1 MSLFKTMAITASSLT
16 AQRVRMDVISNNVAN
31 METTKTSEGGPY
43 QRKLVKF
50 RPIVADDFQATLAAA
65 RGKQLPTEGVEVV
78 QVGIDQ
84 TPGRKVFD
92 PNHLD
97 ADADGFVVMPNVDVL
112 VEIADMMSASRSYE
126 AGVTVF
132 NSAKSMFI
140 SSLEIGRG

>member
-31 METTKTSEGGPY
+31 METTKTNEGGPY

>member
-31 METTKTSEGGPY
+31 METTKTNEGGPY

-78 QVGIDQ
+78 QVAIDQ

-92 PNHLD
+92 PSHPD
-97 ADADGFVVMPNVDVL
+97 ADEDGFIVMPNVDVL

>member
-31 METTKTSEGGPY
+31 METTKTNEGGPY

-140 SSLEIGRG
+140 SSLEIG